1 MNSTEAQT
9 LAWARTAQQFG
20 PAFVALQA
28 RIQAGEQ
35 LNDLQMAFLR
45 RVQRT
50 ATTRATWAARRQNG
64 YAAA

>member
-1 MNSTEAQT
+1 MNKPEAQT
-9 LAWARTAQQFG
+9 LAWARTANQRG

-35 LNDLQMAFLR
+35 LNDLQIAFLR

-50 ATTRATWAARRQNG
+50 ATKRAGWIEGRAA
-64 YAAA
+64 